1 MPGYNPTIS
10 SDGFQLISTAS
21 DHENFGIGNMIA
33 DVSIAI
39 AGESLGA
46 GFMGRIGMGTG
57 GRPLMGMIPGV
68 TPYMFEQGAEKTA
81 LDSFLGGRASTLP
94 SWKPKGRWGSLRSFG
109 LYQAPEE
116 QFIRE
121 YTKGSAGKFAGEQ
134 SAKLSG
140 AAIRMGIGGG
150 LRILSSAW
158 LINDLFGMGF
168 SALNAGIQ
176 GLHSYSYERSNIRE
190 SAEYDLGEGFADTR
204 ASFTQRQTAMAAIH
218 NSQMNTRA
226 AMGNEATFM
235 HA

>member
-46 GFMGRIGMGTG
+46 GLMGRIGMGTG

-68 TPYMFEQGAEKTA
+68 TPYMFQQGAETTA

-134 SAKLSG
+134 TGKLSG